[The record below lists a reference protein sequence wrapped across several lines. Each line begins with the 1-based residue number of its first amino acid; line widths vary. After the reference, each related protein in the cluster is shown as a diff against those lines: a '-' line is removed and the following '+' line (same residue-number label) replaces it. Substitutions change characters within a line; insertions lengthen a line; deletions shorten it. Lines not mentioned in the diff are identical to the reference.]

1 MQERKRSMAKSTI
14 KVTQTGSPIG
24 RPKNQRA
31 TLVGLGLNKMHR
43 TVEVEDTDAVR
54 GMIRKVNH
62 LVQVDESK

>member
-1 MQERKRSMAKSTI
+1 MAKSTI

-62 LVQVDESK
+62 LVQVEEAK